1 MNIIKNMQEPLLEL
15 SEVAIIPSKQ
25 TKIHSRT
32 LECKARM
39 DDGKLPVF
47 TAPMDC
53 VVDEKNFDLFNK
65 DFHAIY
71 PRTIDFFKR
80 VNIMQRYDD
89 SWIAFGL
96 HEVQKLIKMIDTEMI
111 TLKGRVHICIDQAN
125 GHMEDMITYGKM
137 LRERLVT
144 KDSEIMVG
152 NIANPRTITT
162 IAYNDFADWVRIG
175 IGGGSVCTTSVQTGV
190 HYPMA
195 SLIAECHFYKSTFE
209 FGEKRQLRIIADG
222 GIGNSGDICKALAL
236 GADAVMCGRLLC
248 AVEES
253 AAPWEPLLVYN
264 DGGAEEDDD
273 ETSERHSMYK
283 QYWGMSTK
291 RAQVRMGGAGNKNS
305 EGIIDRVFVDST
317 LAERTEQIESSIK
330 SSMSYCNAYNL
341 NEFRINSVLTRITP
355 AAFAAYQKPI
365 QNV

>member
-1 MNIIKNMQEPLLEL
+1 MNIIKNIQEPLLEL

-39 DDGKLPVF
+39 DDGKLPIF
-47 TAPMDC
+47 TSPMDC

-71 PRTIDFFKR
+71 PRTIDFYKR

-96 HEVQKLIKMIDTEMI
+96 HEVQQLIKMIDTEMI

-125 GHMEDMITYGKM
+125 GHMEDMVIYGKL
-137 LRERLVT
+137 LRARLVT

-222 GIGNSGDICKALAL
+222 GIGDSGDICKALAL

-253 AAPWEPLLVYN
+253 ASPYLWVMNQNGESVQTR
-264 DGGAEEDDD
+264 EKE
-273 ETSERHSMYK
+273 
-283 QYWGMSTK
+283 YWGMSTK
-291 RAQVRMGGAGNKNS
+291 KAQVRMGGEGDKNS
-305 EGIIDRVFVDST
+305 EGIIDKVLVDST
-317 LAERTEQIESSIK
+317 LAERTEQIESSIR
-330 SSMSYCNAYNL
+330 SSMSYCNAHNL

-355 AAFAAYQKPI
+355 AAYAAYHKEI

>member
-1 MNIIKNMQEPLLEL
+1 
-15 SEVAIIPSKQ
+15 VAIIPSKQ

-32 LECKARM
+32 RECNARTA
-39 DDGKLPVF
+39 DGKLPIF
-47 TAPMDC
+47 IAPMDC
-53 VVDEKNFDLFNK
+53 VVDESNFDLFNK
-65 DFHAIY
+65 NFYAIY
-71 PRTIDFFKR
+71 PRTINFHDRINLLQK
-80 VNIMQRYDD
+80 YDD
-89 SWIAFGL
+89 RWIAFGL
-96 HEVQKLIKMIDTEMI
+96 HEIQTLIKMIDSEI
-111 TLKGRVHICIDQAN
+111 LVLKGRVHICIDQAN
-125 GHMEDMITYGKM
+125 GHMTDMITYGKM

-209 FGEKRQLRIIADG
+209 FGDKRVLKIVADG
-222 GIGNSGDICKALAL
+222 GIGDSGDICKALAL
-236 GADAVMCGRLLC
+236 GADAVMCGRLFC

-253 AAPWEPLLVYN
+253 ASPYLRVINQNGESVQTL
-264 DGGAEEDDD
+264 EKE
-273 ETSERHSMYK
+273 
-283 QYWGMSTK
+283 YWGMSTK
-291 RAQVRMGGAGNKNS
+291 KAQRHMGGGGNKNS
-305 EGIIDRVFVDST
+305 EGIIDKVLVNST
-317 LAERTEQIESSIK
+317 LEQRTEQIESSIK

-341 NEFRINSVLTRITP
+341 DEFRINSVLTRITP
-355 AAFAAYQKPI
+355 AAFAAYHKEI

>member
-1 MNIIKNMQEPLLEL
+1 MQEPLLEL

-53 VVDEKNFDLFNK
+53 VVDEKNFNLFNK

-71 PRTIDFFKR
+71 PRTIDFYKR

-96 HEVQKLIKMIDTEMI
+96 HEVQQLIKMIDTEML

-125 GHMEDMITYGKM
+125 GHMKDMITYGKM

-222 GIGNSGDICKALAL
+222 GIGDSGDICKALAL

-253 AAPWEPLLVYN
+253 ASPFLYEQSRGSSTPIL
-264 DGGAEEDDD
+264 
-273 ETSERHSMYK
+273 SKYK
-283 QYWGMSTK
+283 EYWGMSTK
-291 RAQVRMGGAGNKNS
+291 RAQVRMGGEGNKNS
-305 EGIIDRVFVDST
+305 EGIIDKVKVDGT

-330 SSMSYCNAYNL
+330 SSMSYCNAHTL
-341 NEFRINSVLTRITP
+341 DEFRINSVLTRITP
-355 AAFAAYQKPI
+355 AAFSAYQKPI

>member
-1 MNIIKNMQEPLLEL
+1 MNIIKNIQEPLLEL

-32 LECKARM
+32 LECNARM
-39 DDGKLPVF
+39 NDGKLPIF
-47 TAPMDC
+47 ISPMDC
-53 VVDEKNFDLFNK
+53 VIDEKNFDLFNK

-71 PRTIDFFKR
+71 PRTIEFRERLNLLQKYEDK
-80 VNIMQRYDD
+80 
-89 SWIAFGL
+89 WIAFGL
-96 HEVQKLIKMIDTEMI
+96 HEVKNIIEMIDNEI
-111 TLKGRVHICIDQAN
+111 LNLLGRVKICIDQAN
-125 GHMEDMITYGKM
+125 GHMEDVITYGKM
-137 LRERLVT
+137 LRERLT
-144 KDSEIMVG
+144 TRDSEIMVG

-209 FGEKRQLRIIADG
+209 FGEKRQLKIVADG
-222 GIGNSGDICKALAL
+222 GIGDSGDICKALAL
-236 GADAVMCGRLLC
+236 GADAVMCGRLFC
-248 AVEES
+248 ATEES
-253 AAPWEPLLVYN
+253 ASPYLWV
-264 DGGAEEDDD
+264 
-273 ETSERHSMYK
+273 TSQNGESVQTLEK
-283 QYWGMSTK
+283 EYWGMSTK
-291 RAQVRMGGAGNKNS
+291 RAQVRMGGKGNKNS
-305 EGIIDRVFVDST
+305 EGIIDRVFVGST

-355 AAFAAYQKPI
+355 AAFAAYQKEI
-365 QNV
+365 QNK

>member
-1 MNIIKNMQEPLLEL
+1 MNIIKNIQEPLLEL

-32 LECKARM
+32 LECNARM

-47 TAPMDC
+47 AAPMDC
-53 VVDEKNFDLFNK
+53 VVDESNFDLFNK

-71 PRTIDFFKR
+71 PRTIDYNKR
-80 VNIMQRYDD
+80 LLLAQ
-89 SWIAFGL
+89 SGEWTAFGL
-96 HEVQKLIKMIDTEMI
+96 HEVEKLIKD
-111 TLKGRVHICIDQAN
+111 LPYLGRPTRICIDQAN
-125 GHMEDMITYGKM
+125 GHMEDMITIGKK
-137 LRERLVT
+137 LRLVL
-144 KDSEIMVG
+144 DEDAPGSEIMVG

-209 FGEKRQLRIIADG
+209 FGEKRQLKIIADG
-222 GIGNSGDICKALAL
+222 GIGDSGDICKALAL

-253 AAPWEPLLVYN
+253 ASPFLY
-264 DGGAEEDDD
+264 DGTQVG
-273 ETSERHSMYK
+273 TSNVVKFKE
-283 QYWGMSTK
+283 YWGMSTK
-291 RAQVRMGGAGNKNS
+291 KAQVRMGGEGNKNS
-305 EGIIDRVFVDST
+305 EGIIDKVLVDST
-317 LAERTEQIESSIK
+317 LEQRTEQIESSIK

-355 AAFAAYQKPI
+355 TAFAAYHKEI

>member
-1 MNIIKNMQEPLLEL
+1 MNIIKNIQEPLLEL

-32 LECKARM
+32 QECNARM
-39 DDGKLPVF
+39 GDGKLPVF
-47 TAPMDC
+47 VAPMDC
-53 VVDEKNFDLFNK
+53 VVDENNFDLFNK

-71 PRTIDFFKR
+71 PRTIDFQKR
-80 VNIMQRYDD
+80 LRILKKYDGN
-89 SWIAFGL
+89 WVAFGL
-96 HEVQKLIKMIDTEMI
+96 HEIQTVIEMIDRNIINLT
-111 TLKGRVHICIDQAN
+111 GRVHICIDQAN
-125 GHMEDMITYGKM
+125 GHMDDVIKYGKM

-209 FGEKRQLRIIADG
+209 FGDKRQLKIIADG
-222 GIGNSGDICKALAL
+222 GIGDSGDICKALAL

-253 AAPWEPLLVYN
+253 ASPYLYIMNQNGESVQTL
-264 DGGAEEDDD
+264 EKE
-273 ETSERHSMYK
+273 
-283 QYWGMSTK
+283 YWGMSTK
-291 RAQVRMGGAGNKNS
+291 KAQLRMGGKGDKNS
-305 EGIIDRVFVDST
+305 EGIIDKVRVDST
-317 LAERTEQIESSIK
+317 LEERTEQIESSIK

-355 AAFAAYQKPI
+355 AAYAAYHKEI

>member
-1 MNIIKNMQEPLLEL
+1 MNIIKNIQEPLLEL

-32 LECKARM
+32 LECNARM
-39 DDGKLPVF
+39 DDGKLPIF
-47 TAPMDC
+47 TSPMDC

-71 PRTIDFFKR
+71 PRTIDFYKR

-96 HEVQKLIKMIDTEMI
+96 HEVQQLIKMIDTEMI

-125 GHMEDMITYGKM
+125 GHMEDMITYGKL
-137 LRERLVT
+137 LRARLVT

-222 GIGNSGDICKALAL
+222 GIGDSGDICKALAL

-253 AAPWEPLLVYN
+253 ASPFLYTQSHGSSTQVL
-264 DGGAEEDDD
+264 
-273 ETSERHSMYK
+273 SRYK
-283 QYWGMSTK
+283 EYWGMSTK
-291 RAQVRMGGAGNKNS
+291 KAQVRMGGEGDKNS
-305 EGIIDRVFVDST
+305 EGIVDKVLVDST
-317 LAERTEQIESSIK
+317 LEQRTEQIESSIR
-330 SSMSYCNAYNL
+330 SSMSYCNAHNL

-355 AAFAAYQKPI
+355 AAFAAYHKEI

>member
-1 MNIIKNMQEPLLEL
+1 MNIIKNIQEPLLEL

-25 TKIHSRT
+25 TKICSRT
-32 LECKARM
+32 LECNARM
-39 DDGKLPVF
+39 DDRKLPVF

-71 PRTIDFFKR
+71 PRTIDFEKR
-80 VNIMQRYDD
+80 IKLLQTGEWV
-89 SWIAFGL
+89 AFGL
-96 HEVQKLIKMIDTEMI
+96 HETSKLCDMLENKEVNLWGI
-111 TLKGRVHICIDQAN
+111 LHICIDQAN
-125 GHMEDMITYGKM
+125 GHMTHLIEVGKRLRRLITEDG
-137 LRERLVT
+137 
-144 KDSEIMVG
+144 EIMVG

-209 FGEKRQLRIIADG
+209 FGEKRRLRIIADG
-222 GIGNSGDICKALAL
+222 GIGDSGDICKALAL

-253 AAPWEPLLVYN
+253 ASPYLWVINQNGESVQTR
-264 DGGAEEDDD
+264 EKE
-273 ETSERHSMYK
+273 
-283 QYWGMSTK
+283 YWGMSTK
-291 RAQVRMGGAGNKNS
+291 KAQVRMGGEGNKNS
-305 EGIIDRVFVDST
+305 EGIIDRVKVDST

-355 AAFAAYQKPI
+355 AAYAAYHKEI

>member
-1 MNIIKNMQEPLLEL
+1 MNIIKNIQEPLLEL

-39 DDGKLPVF
+39 DDGKLPIF
-47 TAPMDC
+47 TSPMDC

-71 PRTIDFFKR
+71 PRTIDFYKR

-96 HEVQKLIKMIDTEMI
+96 HEVQQLIKMIDTEMI

-125 GHMEDMITYGKM
+125 GHMEDMVIYGKL
-137 LRERLVT
+137 LRARLVT

-222 GIGNSGDICKALAL
+222 GIGDSGDICKALAL

-253 AAPWEPLLVYN
+253 ASPYLWVMNQNGESVQTR
-264 DGGAEEDDD
+264 EKE
-273 ETSERHSMYK
+273 
-283 QYWGMSTK
+283 YWGMSTK
-291 RAQVRMGGAGNKNS
+291 KAQVRMGGEGDKNS
-305 EGIIDRVFVDST
+305 EGIIDKVLVDST
-317 LAERTEQIESSIK
+317 LAERIEQIESSIR
-330 SSMSYCNAYNL
+330 SSMSYCNAHNL

-355 AAFAAYQKPI
+355 AAYAAYHKEI

>member
-1 MNIIKNMQEPLLEL
+1 MNIIKNIQEPLLEL

-32 LECKARM
+32 LECNARM
-39 DDGKLPVF
+39 EDGKLPVF

-53 VVDEKNFDLFNK
+53 VVDENNFELFNK

-71 PRTIDFFKR
+71 PRTIDFTAR
-80 VNIMQRYDD
+80 IRLMQTYGDR
-89 SWIAFGL
+89 WVAFGL
-96 HEVQKLIKMIDTEMI
+96 HEIQTILKMIDTDL
-111 TLKGRVHICIDQAN
+111 LKINGRVRICIDQAN

-137 LRERLVT
+137 LRQRLVT
-144 KDSEIMVG
+144 DDSEIMVG

-162 IAYNDFADWVRIG
+162 IAYNDFADWVRLG

-209 FGEKRQLRIIADG
+209 FGDKRQLKIIADG
-222 GIGNSGDICKALAL
+222 GIGDSGDICKALAL

-253 AAPWEPLLVYN
+253 ASPFLYDQSHESSTPFL
-264 DGGAEEDDD
+264 
-273 ETSERHSMYK
+273 SRYK
-283 QYWGMSTK
+283 EYWGMSTK
-291 RAQVRMGGAGNKNS
+291 RAQIRMGGNGNKNS
-305 EGIIDRVFVDST
+305 EGIIDKVYVDST
-317 LAERTEQIESSIK
+317 LTERTEQIESSIK

-355 AAFAAYQKPI
+355 AAFAAYQKQI

>member
-1 MNIIKNMQEPLLEL
+1 MNIIKNIQEPLLEL

-32 LECKARM
+32 QECNARM

-47 TAPMDC
+47 VSPMDC

-71 PRTIDFFKR
+71 PRTIDYKKR
-80 VNIMQRYDD
+80 LMLVQ
-89 SWIAFGL
+89 SGEWTAFGL
-96 HEVQKLIKMIDTEMI
+96 HEVKQLIKD
-111 TLKGRVHICIDQAN
+111 LPYVNYPLRICIDQAN
-125 GHMEDMITYGKM
+125 GHMEDLITFGKE
-137 LRERLVT
+137 LRAKLYKVSIG
-144 KDSEIMVG
+144 SEIMIG

-162 IAYNDFADWVRIG
+162 IAYNDFADWVRLG
-175 IGGGSVCTTSVQTGV
+175 IGGSSVCTTSVQTGV

-195 SLIAECHFYKSTFE
+195 SLIAECHFYRNSFE
-209 FGEKRQLRIIADG
+209 FNGKRYLRIIADG
-222 GIGNSGDICKALAL
+222 GIGDSGDICKALAL

-253 AAPWEPLLVYN
+253 ASPYLWVMNQNGESVQTL
-264 DGGAEEDDD
+264 EKE
-273 ETSERHSMYK
+273 
-283 QYWGMSTK
+283 YWGMSTK
-291 RAQVRMGGAGNKNS
+291 KAQLRMGGKGDKNS
-305 EGIIDRVFVDST
+305 EGIIDKVHVDST
-317 LAERTEQIESSIK
+317 LEERTEQIESAIK
-330 SSMSYCNAYNL
+330 SSMSYCNAHNL

-355 AAFAAYQKPI
+355 AAFAAYQKQI

>member
-1 MNIIKNMQEPLLEL
+1 MNIIKNIQEPLLEL

-32 LECKARM
+32 LECSARM

-47 TAPMDC
+47 VSPMNC
-53 VVDEKNFDLFNK
+53 VVDEGNFDLFNK

-71 PRTIDFFKR
+71 PRTIDYKR
-80 VNIMQRYDD
+80 RLRLAQ
-89 SWIAFGL
+89 SGEWTAFGL
-96 HEVQKLIKMIDTEMI
+96 HETEQLIKDLPYICYP
-111 TLKGRVHICIDQAN
+111 LRICIDQAN
-125 GHMEDMITYGKM
+125 GHMEDVITIGKK
-137 LRERLVT
+137 LREKLNEMNS
-144 KDSEIMVG
+144 DSEIMVG
-152 NIANPRTITT
+152 NIANPRTITK

-195 SLIAECHFYKSTFE
+195 SLIADSHFERANFE
-209 FGEKRQLRIIADG
+209 FGDKRRLKIIADG
-222 GIGNSGDICKALAL
+222 GIGDSGDICKALAL
-236 GADAVMCGRLLC
+236 GADAVMCGRFLC
-248 AVEES
+248 ACEES
-253 AAPWEPLLVYN
+253 ASPIIDKRSIVKWKE
-264 DGGAEEDDD
+264 
-273 ETSERHSMYK
+273 
-283 QYWGMSTK
+283 YWGMSTK
-291 RAQVRMGGAGNKNS
+291 KAQRDMGSVNLKNS
-305 EGIIDRVFVDST
+305 EGIIDMVRVDCT
-317 LAERTEQIESSIK
+317 LDERTEQIESAIK

>member
-1 MNIIKNMQEPLLEL
+1 MNIIKNMQEPLLGL
-15 SEVAIIPSKQ
+15 NEVTIIPSKQ

-32 LECKARM
+32 KECNARM
-39 DDGKLPVF
+39 SDGKLPVF

-53 VVDEKNFDLFNK
+53 VVDENNFDLFNK

-71 PRTIDFFKR
+71 PRTIDYKKR
-80 VNIMQRYDD
+80 LRLVQ
-89 SWIAFGL
+89 SGEWTAFGL
-96 HEVQKLIKMIDTEMI
+96 HETEQLIKDLPYICYP
-111 TLKGRVHICIDQAN
+111 LRICIDQAN
-125 GHMEDMITYGKM
+125 GHMEDVITVGKKI
-137 LRERLVT
+137 REKLNEMNPN
-144 KDSEIMVG
+144 SEIMVG

-222 GIGNSGDICKALAL
+222 GIGDSGDICKALAL

-253 AAPWEPLLVYN
+253 ASPYLY
-264 DGGAEEDDD
+264 DGTQVDTENVVKFKE
-273 ETSERHSMYK
+273 
-283 QYWGMSTK
+283 YWGMSTK
-291 RAQVRMGGAGNKNS
+291 RAQVRMGGRGDKNG
-305 EGIIDRVFVDST
+305 EGIIDTVLVDST
-317 LAERTEQIESSIK
+317 LEERTVQIESSIK

-341 NEFRINSVLTRITP
+341 DEFRINSVLSRITP
-355 AAFAAYQKPI
+355 AAFAAYHKEI